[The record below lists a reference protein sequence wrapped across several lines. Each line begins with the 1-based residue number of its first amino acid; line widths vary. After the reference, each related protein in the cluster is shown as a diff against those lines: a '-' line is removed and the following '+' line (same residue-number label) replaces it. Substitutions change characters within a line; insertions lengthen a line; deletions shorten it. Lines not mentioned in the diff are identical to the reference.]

1 MCAILS
7 VDSTAQQSMLELLLP
22 HVAAFLPA
30 QEGELPPLKL
40 DQCAKLQ
47 VSSHACLSIA
57 SRADCPSDLVAQLVS
72 STECSQ
78 GWNATVGGSQI
89 TASVAHVP
97 AHQPCIGK
105 TLRVFNCVQVQAGE
119 LVVNEPLHLLLDAVR
134 RMLPAQ
140 PDGSAADEHAPVL
153 TDVDAADA
161 PDKVGLPVM
170 LLRAADA
177 V

>member
-1 MCAILS
+1 MPAS
-7 VDSTAQQSMLELLLP
+7 A
-22 HVAAFLPA
+22 LPA
-30 QEGELPPLKL
+30 G
-40 DQCAKLQ
+40 
-47 VSSHACLSIA
+47 HIA
-57 SRADCPSDLVAQLVS
+57 PQTLWHNLCQAQS
-72 STECSQ
+72 AHR

-89 TASVAHVP
+89 TVSVAHVP

-161 PDKVGLPVM
+161 PDKVGLPVL